1 MGLGRIVLQVEL
13 HWECTSSEVVTKVR
27 SELGTLGMA
36 TIVELRVVQDC
47 RKIAHQKVGDE

>member
-1 MGLGRIVLQVEL
+1 MGRWGGVVWWKGGE
-13 HWECTSSEVVTKVR
+13 VTKVR

-36 TIVELRVVQDC
+36 TIVELGVVQDC

>member
-1 MGLGRIVLQVEL
+1 MVRWGGG
-13 HWECTSSEVVTKVR
+13 VVTKVR

-47 RKIAHQKVGDE
+47 RKIADQKVGDE